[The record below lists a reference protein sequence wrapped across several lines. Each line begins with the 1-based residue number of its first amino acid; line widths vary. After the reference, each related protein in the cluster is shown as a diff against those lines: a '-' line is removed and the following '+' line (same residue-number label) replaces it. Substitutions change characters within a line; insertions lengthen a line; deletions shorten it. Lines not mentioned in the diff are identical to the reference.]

1 MINQLAGKEEVVVG
15 HGLFSCTA
23 EIKEVTVQ
31 HPTKENRR
39 IILVDTPGFDDT
51 KHDDVEILKSIAD
64 WLTKSYVQHF
74 DRHLDT

>member
-1 MINQLAGKEEVVVG
+1 MINQLAGKVEVMVG
-15 HGLFSCTA
+15 HGLVACTA
-23 EIKEVTVQ
+23 EIKHVIVQ